1 MREASVHGEGYEI
14 YSVAFWSDGGA
25 RKLRV
30 ELVDIAPSYV
40 SPIMYQSYTCAQI
53 AQESQNVS
61 ARAAEYAGAQDRKR
75 TNDQIATTVS
85 VIVFWPALFALS
97 GDGNTAAELARL
109 KGQMQALEQASV
121 QKNCGIQFRQA
132 PPQ

>member
-1 MREASVHGEGYEI
+1 MERAMRSIPLLFGAMVALESCAS
-14 YSVAFWSDGGA
+14 SSS
-25 RKLRV
+25 
-30 ELVDIAPSYV
+30 DIAPSYV

-61 ARAAEYAGAQDRKR
+61 ACAAEYAGAQDRKR

>member
-1 MREASVHGEGYEI
+1 MRSILLFLALILAGCASKSGE
-14 YSVAFWSDGGA
+14 
-25 RKLRV
+25 
-30 ELVDIAPSYV
+30 IAPSYV
-40 SPIMYQSYTCAQI
+40 SPVMYQNYSCAQI

-61 ARAAEYAGAQDRKR
+61 SRAAEYAGAQDSKR
-75 TNDQIATTVS
+75 TNDQIATGVAI
-85 VIVFWPALFALS
+85 VVFWPAAFFVG

-132 PPQ
+132 PAQQ